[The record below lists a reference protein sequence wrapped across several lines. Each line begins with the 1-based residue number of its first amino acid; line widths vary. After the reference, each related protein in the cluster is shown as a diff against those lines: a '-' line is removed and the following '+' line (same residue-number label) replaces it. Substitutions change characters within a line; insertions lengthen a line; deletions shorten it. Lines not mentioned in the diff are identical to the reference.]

1 MLVSKRIAEYSK
13 RSSWI
18 RKMFEEGARLKSI
31 HGPENVYDFS
41 LGNPDLEPPRVA
53 IDYMAEVAKDINTPH
68 GYMPNAGYMDVRER
82 IAEFA
87 TQIQEVDLRAED
99 IIMSCGAGGGLN
111 VVLKAITDPG
121 DEIIAIAP
129 YFVEYRF
136 YVENH
141 GGTLVCSESNSE
153 LLPDAEDLGKN
164 ITPRTKAIII
174 NSPNN
179 PTGRVYSETT
189 LLEIKNVLASHPDIV
204 VISDEPYRRL
214 VYDGLKVPPIL
225 RIFPN
230 SIVVTSASK
239 ELSLAGERIG
249 YIAVGPGVRDKND
262 LIEGLILSTRILGFV
277 NAPALMQRVLAH
289 CIDISVDIGVYKR
302 RRDLL
307 VSILDETGLEYAPPE
322 GAFYL
327 FVKSPVPDDLEF
339 TKALQKERILA
350 VPGTGFGRKGSVR
363 FAYCTAEETIA
374 RAKEGIK
381 KASLSL
387 NKKF

>member
-111 VVLKAITDPG
+111 VVLKTITDPG

-153 LLPDAEDLGKN
+153 FLPDAEDLEKN

-239 ELSLAGERIG
+239 ELSLAG
-249 YIAVGPGVRDKND
+249 
-262 LIEGLILSTRILGFV
+262 
-277 NAPALMQRVLAH
+277 
-289 CIDISVDIGVYKR
+289 
-302 RRDLL
+302 
-307 VSILDETGLEYAPPE
+307 
-322 GAFYL
+322 
-327 FVKSPVPDDLEF
+327 
-339 TKALQKERILA
+339 
-350 VPGTGFGRKGSVR
+350 
-363 FAYCTAEETIA
+363 
-374 RAKEGIK
+374 
-381 KASLSL
+381 
-387 NKKF
+387 